1 MDIADHLTQI
11 EDMIRSAI
19 LLLVILIILPWG
31 AFAAAGS
38 FPSVQSQVIASPT
51 DDVVTQMGQD
61 GIQKVQAPK
70 RCRTSGLPGTSC
82 SPYRALPATVDM
94 SFDRAVRAI
103 RLRTPELH
111 LHGRDDAPPRDP
123 PRPV

>member
-1 MDIADHLTQI
+1 MDIVCPLTQTGC
-11 EDMIRSAI
+11 MIRSALSI
-19 LLLVILIILPWG
+19 LVILIILPWG

-38 FPSVQSQVIASPT
+38 LPNGQSQFIASPT
-51 DDVVTQMGQD
+51 ADVVAQD
-61 GIQKVQAPK
+61 SQDNTLKVQAPK
-70 RCRTSGLPGTSC
+70 RCRTSGLPGTPC
-82 SPYRALPATVDM
+82 SPYRALPVAADM
-94 SFDRAVRAI
+94 VFERSVRAI